1 MLRLLGL
8 FVLVYVGLVVFY
20 VFAQRGLIYYPQ
32 TASAESLLRNAGSL
46 EPVRDHSGDII
57 AWRGGDLNAQQRFL
71 AFHGNA
77 GHAQHRRY
85 LMELFADTEPGW
97 EVVVMEYPGY
107 GSRRGSA
114 SESAFFKAADAL
126 FQQLTQDDERP
137 VYLLGESIGS
147 GPAAHVAEQHPEAVP
162 GLLLITP
169 FTRLAD
175 VGRHHFPWLPVGTLL
190 RDRYDNS
197 EALADYQGRVVVVT
211 AENDS
216 VVPARF
222 GKGLYQELQGP
233 KRYFEIP
240 ATDHNNIHYH
250 PDAEPWQQAVEF
262 LLQPEP

>member
-8 FVLVYVGLVVFY
+8 FVLVYVGLIVFY

-32 TASAESLLRNAGSL
+32 TASAESLLQNAGSL
-46 EPVRDHSGDII
+46 EAVRDHSGDII

-71 AFHGNA
+71 VFHGNA

-85 LMELFADTEPGW
+85 LMELFAETDPAW

-114 SESAFFKAADAL
+114 SETAFFQAAETL
-126 FQQLTQDDERP
+126 FQQLTQNDERP

-147 GPAAHVAEQHPEAVP
+147 GPVAHLAEHHPEAVA

-175 VGRHHFPWLPVGTLL
+175 VGRHHFPWLPVATLL
-190 RDRYDNS
+190 RDRYDNVA
-197 EALADYQGRVVVVT
+197 ALADYRGRVAVVT

-216 VVPARF
+216 VVPAKF
-222 GKGLYQELQGP
+222 GRQLYETLSGP
-233 KRYFEIP
+233 SEYFEIP

-250 PDAEPWQQAVEF
+250 PETDPWQQSVEF
-262 LLQPEP
+262 LVQESQ